1 MAEGDYFL
9 LRAIATL
16 RSELPPDRQEAFD
29 EWAQNVT
36 PQEQLDE
43 LTADGMKRWKE
54 PDVLKPHGEV
64 KDILGLL
71 NGTSERGKK

>member
-1 MAEGDYFL
+1 MSESYFL

-16 RSELPPDRQEAFD
+16 RSELPPERQKAFD

-54 PDVLKPHGEV
+54 PDILKPRAEV